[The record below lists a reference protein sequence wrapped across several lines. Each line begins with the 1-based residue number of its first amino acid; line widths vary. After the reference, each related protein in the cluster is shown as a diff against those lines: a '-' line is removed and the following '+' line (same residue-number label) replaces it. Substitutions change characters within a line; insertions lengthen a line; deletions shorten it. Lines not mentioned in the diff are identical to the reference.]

1 MLGSLNVSS
10 WPFRNRKSS
19 RLSPRVC
26 CEELQ
31 KVLNRTSPMKRFLAP
46 ILLLILLFPIFAI
59 AANSEEIT
67 GVPHI
72 IDGDSIRI
80 ADVEIRLRRIDAPEG
95 KQTCRYQGNDWA
107 CGQPLAGV

>member
-1 MLGSLNVSS
+1 MV
-10 WPFRNRKSS
+10 
-19 RLSPRVC
+19 RL
-26 CEELQ
+26 
-31 KVLNRTSPMKRFLAP
+31 FLV
-46 ILLLILLFPIFAI
+46 LLLFSGVSVA
-59 AANSEEIT
+59 EEIT
-67 GVPHI
+67 GNPHI